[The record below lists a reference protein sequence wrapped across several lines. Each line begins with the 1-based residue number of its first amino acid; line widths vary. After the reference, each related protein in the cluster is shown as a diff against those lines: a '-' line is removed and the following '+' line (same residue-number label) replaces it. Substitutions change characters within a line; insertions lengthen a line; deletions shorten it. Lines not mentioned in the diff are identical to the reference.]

1 MDPLSSIALAVAGT
15 WIGAIGIGVIRIG
28 LKLNNTVQRLTVV
41 VTALGG
47 EVRQHKRDIRTL
59 RATTSAYD
67 GRIAVLESHTQRRT
81 P

>member
-1 MDPLSSIALAVAGT
+1 MDPMSSIALAVAGT

-59 RATTSAYD
+59 RATSAVQTE
-67 GRIAVLESHTQRRT
+67 RIRVLEAHTR
-81 P
+81 

>member
-41 VTALGG
+41 VTALDG
-47 EVRQHKRDIRTL
+47 EVQQHRRDLRGV
-59 RATTSAYD
+59 RATAALQAERLS
-67 GRIAVLESHTQRRT
+67 VLEAHTR
-81 P
+81 